1 MNIADVISW
10 EINTEE
16 LVHKFESDSL
26 RLGSQLIVHPSQTA
40 FFVKGGEICDE
51 FTAGTYTI
59 KTSNIPIL
67 DKIINLPFGNETPFQ
82 AEVWFVNQVSK
93 LDLAWGTHQ
102 PIQIEDPKY
111 NIIVPVR
118 AHGQYGIRISNPR
131 QFLETLIGNMRSF
144 NSEQIEQYFKGRII
158 TYLNSILAQQIIEK
172 KTSVLDIN
180 TQLVSLSEEC
190 NDILNVQ
197 LQKYGVSITDFSIM
211 SITVPQDDESVVR
224 LKAAKDLAARLSITG
239 RDVYQMERSFDVL
252 EKAASN
258 EGAGGQMMGMG
269 VGLGAGVSVGTTMG
283 NMAGQVINT
292 TPPPP
297 IPSEKTYYL
306 YINGTQLANQSVRQI
321 QELIARG
328 AVSHE
333 TLVWTVGMPEWVQ
346 ISTMP
351 ELSQL
356 FSNVVPPPIK

>member
-51 FTAGTYTI
+51 FTSGTYTI

-93 LDLAWGTHQ
+93 LDLAWGTPQ

-190 NDILNVQ
+190 NDMLNVQ

-252 EKAASN
+252 EKAAAN

-306 YINGTQLANQSVRQI
+306 YINGTQFANQSIRQI
-321 QELIARG
+321 QEYIAKG
-328 AVSHE
+328 IVIHE
-333 TLVWTVGMPEWVQ
+333 TLAWTVGMPEWVQ
-346 ISTMP
+346 ISTIP

-356 FSNVVPPPIK
+356 FNNVVPLPIR